1 MYTHTYTLTQI
12 HMLLYYQHGGWFGT
26 QEDERILLYM
36 YILRSYICIVAEWL
50 KKKKTSDFLH
60 TVPSGNQTW
69 QWNMDNLSVTF
80 PIKPAFT
87 GDFPAS
93 HV

>member
-1 MYTHTYTLTQI
+1 MQS
-12 HMLLYYQHGGWFGT
+12 G
-26 QEDERILLYM
+26 R
-36 YILRSYICIVAEWL
+36 VA